1 MNKEKKANSTLEDVK
16 IDVKYK
22 LSILWTTIM
31 FLYIYVDH
39 FALFIPEVIEDII
52 KGKVASFQITQGW
65 FMGAMI
71 LMTIPILMI
80 FLSLVLKPRA
90 NRWTNIIVGVI
101 YSVVVIGN
109 VFGEIWAYYFFG
121 SAIELVL
128 LILIVIFAWK
138 WPRNKE
144 S

>member
-31 FLYIYVDH
+31 FLFIYVDH